1 MYLGWIR
8 ACTQLIQT
16 YMRAASAANAVAS
29 LCPMRCHMNQI
40 TQPQLSTSG
49 IDQKAISDSLKLDT
63 RFVAISEIEIR
74 MKKARAKPT
83 KGKYHVTSSRHAL
96 STT

>member
-8 ACTQLIQT
+8 ACTQLIQM
-16 YMRAASAANAVAS
+16 YMRAARAAKAVAS

-49 IDQKAISDSLKLDT
+49 IDQKAIKDSLKFET
-63 RFVAISEIEIR
+63 RFVAISEIEIK

-83 KGKYHVTSSRHAL
+83 KGKYQVTSSRQKL